1 MNEELPS
8 LDIAIATH
16 KIAGIERVAKMLMP
30 ETDGIKY
37 IVSWQN
43 HSNAPIPQSIL
54 ERNDVSVYR
63 FEEIGLSPNKN
74 NALDHCKSEIIYFT
88 DDDVELYPEGI
99 ALLRKAFKNHPSVEL
114 ATFRSQHGDMSR
126 FPEVETTLSH
136 KYPKGYSVCGIEIA
150 FRQSTQ
156 PRLRYC
162 REFGF
167 GENIMMHGGED
178 EMLLHSAINRGM
190 VCQFFPITICSHP
203 HPSTGSKKHLSD
215 KNLRAL
221 GCVIQLHYPGS
232 SIIRVPLKAWRLF
245 KNGQSGFFKALRY
258 LSGGAL
264 SAHGVLKR
272 NHDTLW

>member
-16 KIAGIERVAKMLMP
+16 QTSGIERVAKMLMP
-30 ETDGIKY
+30 ENDGIKY
-37 IVSWQN
+37 VVSWQD

-54 ERNDVSVYR
+54 ERNDVSVFR
-63 FEEIGLSPNKN
+63 FEEVGLSPNKN

-88 DDDVELYPEGI
+88 DDDVELSPEGI
-99 ALLRKAFKNHPSVEL
+99 DMLRKAFKNNPSVEL
-114 ATFRSQHGDMSR
+114 ATFRSKHGDMSR
-126 FPEVETTLSH
+126 FPAVETTLTL
-136 KYPKGYSVCGIEIA
+136 KYPKEYTVCGIEIA
-150 FRQSTQ
+150 YRQSTQ

-162 REFGF
+162 HEFGF

-178 EMLLHSAINRGM
+178 EMLLYSAIKRGIK
-190 VCQFFPITICSHP
+190 CRFFPITICSHL

-215 KNLRAL
+215 KNLRSM
-221 GCVIQLHYPGS
+221 GCVIQLHYPKT
-232 SIIRVPLKAWRLF
+232 SIVRVPLKAWRLF
-245 KNGQSGFFKALRY
+245 KNDQSGFFKALRY

-264 SAHGVLKR
+264 SARGVLKR